1 MTLKTNRK
9 NIGLGLRKEHY
20 SDFLNPNPF
29 TKASID
35 TLEVISENYFRS
47 EGKGFQNLI
56 KIREN
61 FEVSCHG
68 VSLSIARLDEID
80 WQYLEDL
87 KKFHH
92 IIAPKIVSDHLCFTG
107 LGHSNTHNLL
117 PFVYDEENLKLI
129 GERILKVQDFLK
141 RELVIEN
148 LSMYLKYKASSMEEF
163 EFMQSL
169 HKQFGVRFLLD
180 LNNII
185 VNQINFGIDP
195 LKYIDAL
202 PENSVV
208 ELHLA
213 GHTHMGNFA
222 FDTHSEK
229 ISLPTLELFKHAIKK
244 FPNALVMLER
254 DDNIPKLPSLLE
266 EIETLQLIREQKNT

>member
-20 SDFLNPNPF
+20 SDFLNPTTH
-29 TKASID
+29 TKSCID

-56 KIREN
+56 KIRED
-61 FEVSCHG
+61 FEISCHG

-87 KKFHH
+87 KKFHN
-92 IIAPKIVSDHLCFTG
+92 IISPKIISDHLCFTG

-117 PFVYDEENLKLI
+117 PFVYNEENLKLI

-148 LSMYLKYKASSMEEF
+148 LSMYLKYKHSTMEEF
-163 EFMQSL
+163 EFMQAL
-169 HKQFGVRFLLD
+169 HNQFGVRFLLD
-180 LNNII
+180 LNNIV
-185 VNQINFGIDP
+185 VNQINFGIEP
-195 LKYIDAL
+195 LSYIEAL
-202 PENSVV
+202 PEKSVV

-213 GHTHMGNFA
+213 GHTHLGKFA
-222 FDTHSEK
+222 FDTHSENV
-229 ISLPTLELFKHAIKK
+229 SLPTLELFGHAIAK

-254 DDNIPKLPSLLE
+254 DDNIPELSSLLE
-266 EIETLQLIREQKNT
+266 EINNLQLIREKRIR